1 MDEEN
6 AYKLREP
13 KVKEREEKRS
23 KKTKG
28 RHFTRVEWI
37 VQRKIEKEDIVKFN
51 KTWFI
56 IFIRVASERFH
67 NNFKVG
73 YWVHPLGYM
82 GFGSRITFAQHKN
95 VKQQWKEKM

>member
-28 RHFTRVEWI
+28 RHFTRVE
-37 VQRKIEKEDIVKFN
+37 
-51 KTWFI
+51 
-56 IFIRVASERFH
+56 
-67 NNFKVG
+67 
-73 YWVHPLGYM
+73 
-82 GFGSRITFAQHKN
+82 
-95 VKQQWKEKM
+95 